1 MAKLKGIRT
10 ALLFTLLLIAGTISA
25 QTVKVNVTD
34 ATGETVI
41 GATVMEKG
49 TTNGAITDL
58 DGNAT
63 VKLSGKNNHLVI
75 SYVGMKTKTIDV
87 KGKKE
92 IKVVMEDD
100 NTTLNDVVVIGYG
113 TVKKKDLTG
122 SVSSINQKQ
131 IANIPVSNVSEAMT
145 GKMAGVNITTTE
157 GSPDADV
164 KIRVRGGGSLSQDN
178 SPLYIVDGFPVSSIS
193 DIAPSEIQSI
203 DVLKDAS
210 STAIYGARGAN
221 GVIIITTKDG
231 KEGKTQVNFNGLLGW
246 KKVTKNVKTLSPYD
260 YAYYQYELGSTD
272 YGNFNDLDIWKSVEG
287 SDYQDEIFGRTGL
300 QKQYNAS
307 VNGGSKEI
315 KFNIGFSHTDEE
327 SIMLG
332 SGYAKNNINA
342 KLNAKLN
349 KWLTFDFNARLG
361 FTKLDGLSGGADTNE
376 SNAANSIVANTVA
389 WAPVETL
396 TSSDDEDEAN
406 STSTRR
412 TPLQRITST
421 YKYQERF
428 QQNYNAGLNW
438 KPFKNITFR
447 TEFGYGWRYN
457 NTEQVWGSDATT
469 NSKYGYNGQPQ
480 AQFIRV
486 DQRDW
491 RNANTVTYANDKLFG
506 GRDRINVLIGQEWS
520 STEKTTR
527 TSTSVGFPTSMTIDE
542 VLANTS
548 AGTSL
553 PNEANIAAD
562 ENMLSY
568 FGRINYTMN
577 DKYLATFTL
586 RADGSSKFGKGNR
599 WGYFPSLALAWRIT
613 EEDFM
618 KSTSSWLSNLKLRM
632 SFGTAGN
639 NRINSGLLSTTYSM
653 ASNTSKAP
661 FFNEER
667 QPMLEHGTYLYNP
680 DLKWETTITRNV
692 GIDFGF
698 LRGRING
705 TFDFYWNTTKDLLMQ
720 TVVPSSTGYS
730 YQFQNFGKT
739 SNKGVELT
747 VNAVIVDRKKWGL
760 NFNFNIAYNKNKIDQ
775 LNMENPWQSSN
786 WSGSTI
792 SKYEDFKIE
801 EGGRLGELWGYKTN
815 GFFTV
820 YDPVSNPDG
829 QLILDGT
836 TWKLRDG
843 IADNSPSITGG
854 SYYPGGLRVE
864 VDENGDP
871 LKQRLGNTVPTTT
884 GGFGFDGRVGN
895 IDFNVFFNYSLGNK
909 IVNGTKLANAF
920 YHGSAK
926 NYNLV
931 NDFAVGNRYTWI
943 DPENGLNLGRPSAAT
958 IAAYGGADGLVA
970 RLNEINAG
978 ANIYNPSAVSTM
990 QLIDYAVENAS
1001 FLRVQNI
1008 TVGYTLPKKWM
1019 KSIFLESVRIYF
1031 TGYNLFCFTGYDG
1044 YDPEVDTSSKK
1055 NPMCPGIDYA
1065 AYPKSR
1071 TFVGGINVTF

>member
-221 GVIIITTKDG
+221 GVIIISTKDG

-864 VDENGDP
+864 VDENGNP

-895 IDFNVFFNYSLGNK
+895 FDFNVFFNYSLGNK

>member
-506 GRDRINVLIGQEWS
+506 SRDRINVLIGQEWS

-864 VDENGDP
+864 VDENGNP

-895 IDFNVFFNYSLGNK
+895 FDFNVFFNYSLGNK

>member
-1 MAKLKGIRT
+1 
-10 ALLFTLLLIAGTISA
+10 
-25 QTVKVNVTD
+25 
-34 ATGETVI
+34 
-41 GATVMEKG
+41 
-49 TTNGAITDL
+49 
-58 DGNAT
+58 
-63 VKLSGKNNHLVI
+63 
-75 SYVGMKTKTIDV
+75 
-87 KGKKE
+87 
-92 IKVVMEDD
+92 
-100 NTTLNDVVVIGYG
+100 
-113 TVKKKDLTG
+113 
-122 SVSSINQKQ
+122 
-131 IANIPVSNVSEAMT
+131 
-145 GKMAGVNITTTE
+145 
-157 GSPDADV
+157 
-164 KIRVRGGGSLSQDN
+164 
-178 SPLYIVDGFPVSSIS
+178 
-193 DIAPSEIQSI
+193 
-203 DVLKDAS
+203 
-210 STAIYGARGAN
+210 
-221 GVIIITTKDG
+221 
-231 KEGKTQVNFNGLLGW
+231 
-246 KKVTKNVKTLSPYD
+246 
-260 YAYYQYELGSTD
+260 
-272 YGNFNDLDIWKSVEG
+272 
-287 SDYQDEIFGRTGL
+287 
-300 QKQYNAS
+300 
-307 VNGGSKEI
+307 
-315 KFNIGFSHTDEE
+315 
-327 SIMLG
+327 
-332 SGYAKNNINA
+332 
-342 KLNAKLN
+342 
-349 KWLTFDFNARLG
+349 
-361 FTKLDGLSGGADTNE
+361 
-376 SNAANSIVANTVA
+376 
-389 WAPVETL
+389 
-396 TSSDDEDEAN
+396 
-406 STSTRR
+406 
-412 TPLQRITST
+412 
-421 YKYQERF
+421 
-428 QQNYNAGLNW
+428 
-438 KPFKNITFR
+438 
-447 TEFGYGWRYN
+447 
-457 NTEQVWGSDATT
+457 
-469 NSKYGYNGQPQ
+469 
-480 AQFIRV
+480 
-486 DQRDW
+486 
-491 RNANTVTYANDKLFG
+491 
-506 GRDRINVLIGQEWS
+506 
-520 STEKTTR
+520 
-527 TSTSVGFPTSMTIDE
+527 
-542 VLANTS
+542 
-548 AGTSL
+548 
-553 PNEANIAAD
+553 
-562 ENMLSY
+562 
-568 FGRINYTMN
+568 
-577 DKYLATFTL
+577 
-586 RADGSSKFGKGNR
+586 
-599 WGYFPSLALAWRIT
+599 
-613 EEDFM
+613 
-618 KSTSSWLSNLKLRM
+618 
-632 SFGTAGN
+632 
-639 NRINSGLLSTTYSM
+639 M

-864 VDENGDP
+864 VDENGNP

-895 IDFNVFFNYSLGNK
+895 FDFNVFFNYSLGNK

-931 NDFAVGNRYTWI
+931 DDFTLGNRYTWI

-978 ANIYNPSAVSTM
+978 ANIYNPCAVSTM

>member
-1 MAKLKGIRT
+1 MLKFKVIRT
-10 ALLFTLLLIAGTISA
+10 ALLLALLIIVGNISA

-49 TTNGAITDL
+49 TSNGAITDF

-122 SVSSINQKQ
+122 SVSSISEKQ

-221 GVIIITTKDG
+221 GVIIITTKEG
-231 KEGKTQVNFNGLLGW
+231 KEGKTQVSFNGLLGW
-246 KKVTKNVKTLSPYD
+246 KKVTKTVKTLSPYEF
-260 YAYYQYELGSTD
+260 AQYQYELGSTD
-272 YGNFNDLDIWKSVEG
+272 YGNYNDLDIWKSVEG

-307 VNGGSKEI
+307 VNGGSKDI

-349 KWLTFDFNARLG
+349 KWLSFDFNARLG

-389 WAPVETL
+389 YAPVETL

-438 KPFKNITFR
+438 KPFKNITVR

-480 AQFIRV
+480 AQFVRV

-491 RNANTVTYANDKLFG
+491 RNANTITYANDKLFG

-527 TSTSVGFPTSMTIDE
+527 TSTSVGYPTSMTIGE

-548 AGTSL
+548 AGTAL
-553 PNEANIAAD
+553 PNESAIAAD

-568 FGRINYTMN
+568 FGRINYTMA

-599 WGYFPSLALAWRIT
+599 WGYFPSLALAWRLS

-618 KSTSSWLSNLKLRM
+618 KSTSSWLSNLKLRL
-632 SFGTAGN
+632 SVGTAGN

-667 QPMLEHGTYLYNP
+667 QSMLEHGTYLYNP
-680 DLKWETTITRNV
+680 DLKWETTITRNI

-705 TFDFYWNTTKDLLMQ
+705 TLDFYWNTTKDLLMQ

-747 VNAVIVDRKKWGL
+747 VNTVIVDRKKWGL
-760 NFNFNIAYNKNKIDQ
+760 NFNFNIAYNKNKIDE
-775 LNMENPWQSSN
+775 LNMENPWQSSS

-801 EGGRLGELWGYKTN
+801 EGGRLGELWGFKTN

-829 QLILDGT
+829 QLVLEGT
-836 TWKLRDG
+836 TWKLREG
-843 IADNSPSITGG
+843 IVDNSPSITGG

-895 IDFNVFFNYSLGNK
+895 FDFNVFFNYSLGNK

-931 NDFAVGNRYTWI
+931 NDFALGSRYTWI
-943 DPENGLNLGRPSAAT
+943 DPETGLNLGRPSTST
-958 IAAYGGADGLVA
+958 IAAYGGADAMIA
-970 RLNEINAG
+970 RLNEINSG
-978 ANIYNPSAVSTM
+978 ASIYNPAGVSTM
-990 QLIDYAVENAS
+990 QLIDYAVEDAS

-1019 KSIFLESVRIYF
+1019 KSIFLDSVRIYF

>member
-1 MAKLKGIRT
+1 MAQLKGIRT

-864 VDENGDP
+864 VDENGNP

-895 IDFNVFFNYSLGNK
+895 FDFNVFFNYSLGNK